1 MKLGELKIETLMLIF
16 PSISIEVDTESSEA
30 LNEALSNLKADP
42 NYCDYLSAMTG
53 AINRCFTNLESKGVL
68 PTESIELARNRFTER
83 GDKLSIK
90 LNDVTEGH
98 LEHISYY
105 DKNGYKSRCDYIREG
120 STILCDDEG
129 NGVYVFVVT
138 PAIPRI
144 KNITG
149 ASYVINLPDRITSL
163 MPYFVKSEVI
173 RADDESG
180 ANNARALY
188 EQGISELA
196 SEKEGYQVSV
206 DSVLRMF
213 DS

>member
-16 PSISIEVDTESSEA
+16 PSITVDVDTENCEA
-30 LNEALSNLKADP
+30 LNEALSSLTADP

-53 AINRCFTNLESKGVL
+53 AINRCFTNLENKGVL

-83 GDKLSIK
+83 GGKLSIE
-90 LNDVTEGH
+90 LNDVTEGY
-98 LEHISYY
+98 LEYIAYY
-105 DKNGYKSRCDYIREG
+105 DKNGYKSRCDFIREG

-149 ASYVINLPDRITSL
+149 ASYVISLPERITSL
-163 MPYFVKSEVI
+163 IPYFVKSELV
-173 RADDESG
+173 RVDDDAE

-188 EQGISELA
+188 EQGISELV
-196 SEKEGYQVSV
+196 SEKNSYQGSV
-206 DSVLRMF
+206 DSELCIRW
-213 DS
+213 